1 MVMRRRI
8 AIGMPIPRPT
18 PKASFV
24 EFFELLLF
32 VAVDEGDVVG
42 EVVGWE
48 ADVLTAVKGDAV

>member
-1 MVMRRRI
+1 
-8 AIGMPIPRPT
+8 MPIPRPT

-32 VAVDEGDVVG
+32 VAVDEGDVVV